1 VSVEIGL
8 LYSRI
13 RRDEKLLLSELR
25 DRGHEVRKVD
35 VRDTTFGVGAAGDST
50 AVGDAGDDT
59 ENETTDAGDDTE
71 EATDA
76 TSALA
81 GCDVVLDRCLA
92 TSRSMYTTRF
102 AEAYDLPVVNDPAT
116 ARVCADKVET
126 SLALAEAGIP
136 TPETRV
142 AFDTESALAAV
153 ESFGYPCVLKPVVGS
168 WGRLMAK
175 LEGRAAAEAVLEHKA
190 TLGHYEHKVF
200 YVQNF
205 VEKPGRDLRV
215 LVCGTEPVAA
225 MSRSGDHWLTNAK
238 QGADT
243 AAFELDDRAAELAT
257 AAAEAVGGGLLGVDL
272 MEVGAAEDADA
283 VDSDADPAGS
293 DADPADSDADPADSD
308 ADAETESRYTVH
320 EVNHTV
326 EFKALNDAVGR
337 DVPATVVDWL
347 ETTHGAADEAGDTDE
362 TGDADETG
370 DTDDTREVI
379 AE

>member
-1 VSVEIGL
+1 MEIGL

-35 VRDTTFGVGAAGDST
+35 VRDTTFAVGAAGGEPSD
-50 AVGDAGDDT
+50 
-59 ENETTDAGDDTE
+59 TTDTGDTGTGE
-71 EATDA
+71 TGEVTDA
-76 TSALA
+76 ATAL
-81 GCDVVLDRCLA
+81 GDCDVVLDRCLA

-102 AEAYDLPVVNDPAT
+102 AEAYDVPVVNDPAT

-153 ESFGYPCVLKPVVGS
+153 ESFGYPCVLKAVVGS

-200 YVQNF
+200 YVQEF
-205 VEKPGRDLRV
+205 VDKPGRDLRV

-238 QGADT
+238 RGAET

-272 MEVGAAEDADA
+272 MEVGGD
-283 VDSDADPAGS
+283 G
-293 DADPADSDADPADSD
+293 
-308 ADAETESRYTVH
+308 ETQYTVH

-326 EFKALNDAVGR
+326 EFKALNDAVDR

-347 ETTHGAADEAGDTDE
+347 EATHGAETD
-362 TGDADETG
+362 DTG

>member
-1 VSVEIGL
+1 MSVEIGL

-25 DRGHEVRKVD
+25 DRGHEVQKID
-35 VRDTTFGVGAAGDST
+35 VRDTTFAVGAAGDST
-50 AVGDAGDDT
+50 AVGDGADGAGDT
-59 ENETTDAGDDTE
+59 EQ
-71 EATDA
+71 ATDGA
-76 TSALA
+76 AALA
-81 GCDVVLDRCLA
+81 DCDVVLDRCLA
-92 TSRSMYTTRF
+92 TSRSTYTTRF
-102 AEAYDLPVVNDPAT
+102 ASAYGVPVVNDPET

-126 SLALAEAGIP
+126 SLALAEAGVP

-225 MSRSGDHWLTNAK
+225 
-238 QGADT
+238 
-243 AAFELDDRAAELAT
+243 
-257 AAAEAVGGGLLGVDL
+257 
-272 MEVGAAEDADA
+272 
-283 VDSDADPAGS
+283 
-293 DADPADSDADPADSD
+293 
-308 ADAETESRYTVH
+308 
-320 EVNHTV
+320 
-326 EFKALNDAVGR
+326 
-337 DVPATVVDWL
+337 
-347 ETTHGAADEAGDTDE
+347 
-362 TGDADETG
+362 
-370 DTDDTREVI
+370 
-379 AE
+379 